1 MRSHVMQGRVGAF
14 ICFTHIG
21 LALASSS
28 MPKFTP
34 SKETANL
41 PYRNVSLCINDR
53 VDDLLSRMTI
63 EEKAGQMFQTLLL
76 SGPNGTLEQATPEMN
91 SSDYMITTQLM
102 THFNLAIQIEDPKAA
117 AEFTNRVQARALETR
132 LGIPVTISTDPRHAF
147 TDDIRTGFQA
157 VGFSQWPETL
167 GLAAIRSADL
177 VRKFAEI
184 AREEY
189 LAVGIRAALHPQVD
203 LATEPRWP
211 RNRNGFGE
219 NATLTAELLT
229 AYIKGFQGDTFG
241 HQSVSTVT
249 KHFPG
254 AGSASKGHDAH
265 NRFGM
270 NSTYPGHNFDYHLI
284 PFKAAIKAG
293 ARQMMPYYS
302 RPVGTE
308 YDAVGFSFNKAIVT
322 GLLREKLGFEGVVL
336 TDWGL
341 ITNTVVQG
349 KPWVAKAWGV
359 EYLSELERAAR
370 VINAGC
376 DQFGG
381 EARPE
386 LVVELVKKGIIS
398 ESRVNQSV
406 RKLLREK
413 FLLGLFDHPFVDP
426 EQSKLIVGNP
436 YFRRVG
442 LETQRKYYTLLTN
455 KNNILPLRHLSKKA
469 KFYVEGF
476 NSSLIKA
483 RGFQV
488 TSNPHQADF
497 AILRLKA
504 PSAPADPIELGT
516 DLESGSLE
524 YTSKEKQRQA
534 KIFRAVPTIVDI
546 NFNRPAAVPE
556 VAAEAKALF
565 ASYGSSTDAFLDDV
579 FSVDGAEP
587 EGKLPFDLPRSN
599 AAVAESFE
607 DVPFDTK
614 DPVFRFGHGL
624 SYKGMCE

>member
-1 MRSHVMQGRVGAF
+1 MVDSTPVF
-14 ICFTHIG
+14 
-21 LALASSS
+21 
-28 MPKFTP
+28 KP
-34 SKETANL
+34 SKETASL
-41 PYRNVSLCINDR
+41 PYRNSSLCVEAR
-53 VDDLLSRMTI
+53 VDDLLSRMTV
-63 EEKAGQMFQTLLL
+63 EEKAGQMFHTLLFA
-76 SGPNGTLEQATPEMN
+76 GPNGTLEQANPEMN
-91 SSDYMITTQLM
+91 SSEFMIGTQLM
-102 THFNLAIQIEDPKAA
+102 THFNLAIQIGDPKEAA
-117 AEFTNRVQARALETR
+117 KFTNRVQARALKTR

-157 VGFSQWPETL
+157 GGFSQWPETV
-167 GLAAIRSADL
+167 GLASMRSAET
-177 VRKFAEI
+177 VQRFAEI

-219 NATLTAELLT
+219 DANLTAKLLSS
-229 AYIKGFQGDTFG
+229 YIRGFQGEVFG
-241 HQSVSTVT
+241 RHSVSTVT

-254 AGSASKGHDAH
+254 AGSAQNGHDAH

-284 PFKAAIKAG
+284 PFKAAIEVG

-308 YDAVGFSFNKAIVT
+308 FDAVGFSFNKAIVT
-322 GLLREKLGFEGVVL
+322 NLLKEKLGFDGVVL

-341 ITNTVVQG
+341 ITDTTVQG
-349 KPWVAKAWGV
+349 KKWEAKAWGV
-359 EYLSELERAAR
+359 ESLSELERVAR
-370 VINAGC
+370 VIDSGC

-386 LVVELVKKGIIS
+386 LVAELVKKGVVS
-398 ESRVNQSV
+398 EARIDVSV

-413 FLLGLFDHPFVDP
+413 FLLGLFDNPFVSP
-426 EQSKLIVGNP
+426 EEATVIVGNP
-436 YFRRVG
+436 YFRRLG
-442 LETQRKYYTLLTN
+442 MDAQRKSHTLLTN
-455 KNNILPLRHLSKKA
+455 RKNTLPLRNLPGKT

-476 NSSLIKA
+476 NSTLVKD

-488 TSNPHQADF
+488 VSSPAKADY
-497 AILRLKA
+497 ALLRLKA
-504 PSAPADPIELGT
+504 PSAPADPIEEGT

-524 YTSKEKQRQA
+524 YTKKERARQA
-534 KIFRAVPTIVDI
+534 KIFRTVPTIADI

-556 VAAEAKALF
+556 VADQVTALF
-565 ASYGSSTDAFLDDV
+565 ATYGSSTEAFLDVV
-579 FSVDGAEP
+579 FNVDGAEP

-599 AAVAESFE
+599 AAVAENLE
-607 DVPFDTK
+607 DVPFDTE
-614 DPVFRFGHGL
+614 DPVFKFGHGL
-624 SYKGMCE
+624 KYDSKCS

>member
-1 MRSHVMQGRVGAF
+1 MICSKVSGAA
-14 ICFTHIG
+14 I
-21 LALASSS
+21 ALAGFANAISTS
-28 MPKFTP
+28 P
-34 SKETANL
+34 SIRDLSQRDGTANL
-41 PYRNVSLCINDR
+41 PYRNSSLCIEAR
-53 VDDLLSRMTI
+53 LDDLLSRMTV
-63 EEKAGQMFQTLLL
+63 EEKAGQMFQTLLF
-76 SGPNGTLEQATPEMN
+76 SGPNGTLEQANPEMN
-91 SSDYMITTQLM
+91 SSDFMITSQLM

-157 VGFSQWPETL
+157 GGFSQWPETL
-167 GLAAIRSADL
+167 GLAAIRSTAL
-177 VRKFAEI
+177 VRQFAEI

-219 NATLTAELLT
+219 DAHLTADLLS
-229 AYIKGFQGDTFG
+229 AYITGFQGEVFG
-241 HQSVSTVT
+241 RHSVSTVT

-254 AGSASKGHDAH
+254 AGSAQNGHDAH
-265 NRFGM
+265 FRFGM
-270 NSTYPGHNFDYHLI
+270 NSTYPGDNMEYHLI
-284 PFKAAIKAG
+284 PFLAAIKVG

-322 GLLREKLGFEGVVL
+322 GLLKEKLGYEGVVL

-341 ITNTVVQG
+341 VTDTTVQG
-349 KPWVAKAWGV
+349 KPWDAKAWGV
-359 EYLSELERAAR
+359 EQLSELERVTR
-370 VINAGC
+370 IIEAGC

-386 LVVELVKKGIIS
+386 LVVELVKKGIIP
-398 ESRVNQSV
+398 EARIDTSV

-413 FLLGLFDHPFVDP
+413 FLLGLFDNPFVNPD
-426 EQSKLIVGNP
+426 EAGAIVGNP
-436 YFRRVG
+436 YFRRLG
-442 LETQRKYYTLLTN
+442 TEAQRKSHTLLTN
-455 KNNILPLRHLSKKA
+455 KNDILPLKNLPKNT
-469 KFYVEGF
+469 KFYIEGF
-476 NSSLIKA
+476 NATFIKD

-488 TSNPHQADF
+488 VERPEDANY

-504 PSAPADPIELGT
+504 PSAPADPIEEGT
-516 DLESGSLE
+516 DLQSGSLE
-524 YTSKEKQRQA
+524 FPCKEKLRQA
-534 KIFRAVPTIVDI
+534 KIYRAVSTIVDI
-546 NFNRPAAVPE
+546 NFNRAAAVPE
-556 VAAEAKALF
+556 VADMAAALF
-565 ASYGSSTDAFLDDV
+565 GSYGSSTDAFLDVV
-579 FSVDGAEP
+579 FNENGAEP

-599 AAVAESFE
+599 AAVADNLE

-614 DPVFRFGHGL
+614 DPVFKFGHGL
-624 SYKGMCE
+624 SYKSSCK